1 MAAEAKVVDAS
12 VVGAQAF
19 GEPRAEEAL
28 SLLEGARL
36 YAPVLLDYE
45 LASIARKKILRYPE
59 RRGELLQALELAL
72 SLDIR
77 RVDVDCLSA
86 VELSLE
92 TGLTAYD
99 AAYLHLAR
107 TMGVPLVTFDERL
120 AGAWKKLSSSRTS

>member
-1 MAAEAKVVDAS
+1 MAAEAKVIDAS
-12 VVGAQAF
+12 VVGALAF

-45 LASIARKKILRYPE
+45 LASIARKKALRYPE

-77 RVDVDCLSA
+77 RVDVDHLAA
-86 VELSLE
+86 VELSLQ
-92 TGLTAYD
+92 TGLTTYD
-99 AAYLHLAR
+99 ATYLHLAR
-107 TMGVPLVTFDERL
+107 AMGVPLVTFDERL
-120 AGAWKKLSSSRTS
+120 ARAWRKLSSSGTS

>member
-1 MAAEAKVVDAS
+1 MPTEAKVVDAS

-28 SLLEGARL
+28 SLLEGVRL

-77 RVDVDCLSA
+77 RVDVDHLAA
-86 VELSLE
+86 VGVRLE
-92 TGLTAYD
+92 TGFPCAHPASWL
-99 AAYLHLAR
+99 R
-107 TMGVPLVTFDERL
+107 GGPP
-120 AGAWKKLSSSRTS
+120 

>member
-12 VVGAQAF
+12 VVGALAF

-45 LASIARKKILRYPE
+45 LAGIARKKVLRYPE

-77 RVDVDCLSA
+77 RVDVDHLAA
-86 VELSLE
+86 VELSLQ
-92 TGLTAYD
+92 TGLTTRD
-99 AAYLHLAR
+99 ATYLHLAR
-107 TMGVPLVTFDERL
+107 AMGVPLVTFDERL
-120 AGAWKKLSSSRTS
+120 AGAWKKLSPSGTS